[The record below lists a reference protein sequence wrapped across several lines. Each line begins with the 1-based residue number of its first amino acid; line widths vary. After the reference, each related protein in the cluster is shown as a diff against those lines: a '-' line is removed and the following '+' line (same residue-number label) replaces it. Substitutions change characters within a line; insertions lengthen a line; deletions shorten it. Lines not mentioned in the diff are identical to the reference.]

1 MELNIT
7 AADYKQLMKLEINE
21 LNIQLEMAVR
31 NNGYVA
37 AKTELQ
43 GMSSREY
50 ELKTIRE
57 LLDAGKT
64 QREICARL
72 SISRS
77 TLNRRIAEL
86 RK

>member
-1 MELNIT
+1 
-7 AADYKQLMKLEINE
+7 
-21 LNIQLEMAVR
+21 
-31 NNGYVA
+31 
-37 AKTELQ
+37 
-43 GMSSREY
+43 MSSREY

-64 QREICARL
+64 QREICVRL